1 MKTQV
6 RRGVFETN
14 SSSVHSICITTEDEF
29 EHFPAEVVFTP
40 GEFGWES
47 DRYYDLESK
56 ASYLWTAIIN
66 YVDEMCW
73 YDVETCKKMI
83 VATLEKYNIKAI
95 FIGGIPG
102 ERYSAT
108 GYIDHGNELDEF
120 IKDVVN
126 DEDRLMQYLFSD
138 RSYVATG
145 NDNDDTIP
153 YIDATYP
160 HEVYNKY
167 N

>member
-1 MKTQV
+1 MKTQI

-29 EHFPAEVVFTP
+29 EYFPAEVVFTP

-47 DRYYDLESK
+47 GEYRDLESK
-56 ASYLWTAIIN
+56 ASYLWTAIVN
-66 YVDEMCW
+66 YTADADSYKEKI
-73 YDVETCKKMI
+73 TT
-83 VATLEKYNIKAI
+83 TLDKHGIKAI
-95 FIGGIPG
+95 FVGAIPG
-102 ERYSAT
+102 EYYSAT
-108 GYIDHGNELDEF
+108 GYIDHGCETLDF
-120 IKDVVN
+120 TKDVVN

-160 HEVYNKY
+160 HEIYNKY